1 MNLPNKLTIAR
12 CIMAV
17 IFVGIM
23 SYKHVFSYSA
33 AYVLFIAAM
42 LTDYYDGKI
51 ARERNLVTTFGKLF
65 DPVADKVLMAA
76 ALIMLMTIPE
86 LRIPGWAIVAI
97 FSREFLVMGARSLA
111 ASEGTVIAANEYG
124 KAKTVLQMVYVLVFL
139 FFAIFL
145 ELLEAWQGLA
155 AALPGKPEAY
165 RAAIGLTSRYTM
177 VLIALYTVYSGL
189 QFAWQ
194 NWKTLHLNGAT

>member
-1 MNLPNKLTIAR
+1 MNLPNKLTVAR

-17 IFVGIM
+17 VFVGIM
-23 SYKHVFSYSA
+23 SYKHVL
-33 AYVLFIAAM
+33 AYALAYLLFIAAM

-51 ARERNLVTTFGKLF
+51 ARARNLVTNFGKLF

-86 LRIPGWAIVAI
+86 LRIPGWTIVAI

-111 ASEGTVIAANEYG
+111 AAEGTVIAANEYG
-124 KAKTVLQMVYVLVFL
+124 KAKTIVQMIYVLVFL
-139 FFAIFL
+139 FFAMVL

-155 AALPGKPEAY
+155 AWLPGGPGIYKTV
-165 RAAIGLTSRYTM
+165 IGLASRYTM
-177 VLIALYTVYSGL
+177 VAVALYTVYSGL
-189 QFAWQ
+189 QFARL
-194 NWKTLHLNGAT
+194 NWKSLHLDGAT